1 MAGNKFD
8 TQFERVKPKTYKVT
22 YVGLYGEEQAVEG
35 TAKQVIN
42 HILTLAL

>member
-8 TQFERVKPKTYKVT
+8 TQFKRVIPKAYKLTYK
-22 YVGLYGEEQAVEG
+22 GLYDTETTVEG
-35 TAKQVIN
+35 SAKQVIN

>member
-8 TQFERVKPKTYKVT
+8 TQFKRVIPKAYKLTYK
-22 YVGLYGEEQAVEG
+22 GLYDTETTVEG
-35 TAKQVIN
+35 NAKQVIN

>member
-1 MAGNKFD
+1 MAGNKFN
-8 TQFERVKPKTYKVT
+8 TKFKRVIPKAYKLTYK
-22 YVGLYGEEQAVEG
+22 GLYDNETTVEG

>member
-8 TQFERVKPKTYKVT
+8 TKFKNVKPKAYKVT
-22 YVGLYGEEQAVEG
+22 YIGLYGEEQAVEG

>member
-1 MAGNKFD
+1 MAGNKYD
-8 TQFERVKPKTYKVT
+8 TQFKKVRPKTYKVT
-22 YVGLYGEEQAVEG
+22 YIGLYGEEQAAEG

>member
-8 TQFERVKPKTYKVT
+8 TQFKRVRPKTYKVT
-22 YVGLYGEEQAVEG
+22 YIGLYGEEQVVEG

-42 HILTLAL
+42 HILSLAL

>member
-8 TQFERVKPKTYKVT
+8 TQFKRVRPKTYKVT

-42 HILTLAL
+42 HILSLAL

>member
-8 TQFERVKPKTYKVT
+8 TKFKNVKPKAYKVT
-22 YVGLYGEEQAVEG
+22 YIGLYNEEQAVEG

-42 HILTLAL
+42 HILSLAL

>member
-1 MAGNKFD
+1 MAGNKYD
-8 TQFERVKPKTYKVT
+8 TQFKRVIPKTYKVT
-22 YVGLYGEEQAVEG
+22 YIGLYGEEQAVEG

>member
-1 MAGNKFD
+1 MAGNKYD
-8 TQFERVKPKTYKVT
+8 TQFKRVRPKTYKVT
-22 YVGLYGEEQAVEG
+22 YIGLYGEEQAVEG